1 MDRLIAEALNPYEN
15 LHMRMNDMEERVNNR
30 LRELSIVDLSR
41 FTAELKLERAK
52 IIELQK

>member
-15 LHMRMNDMEERVNNR
+15 LHMRMNDMEERVNKR

-41 FTAELKLERAK
+41 FTAELKLERAR